1 MPRLTDATKAARR
14 AQIIEAAISC
24 FLEKGY
30 TNTSMSDIIKA
41 SGLSSG
47 SIYSHFSG
55 KEDILISAINERL
68 NSVKELYDTF
78 PGGAGP
84 QDILE
89 IIYTN
94 LLVNENFTAMLRI
107 RLESLHAPEIA
118 RATANIMPLLQGII
132 VKTLTP
138 WAAEQLSVLHEINP
152 DPAQRTPEQEA
163 LITDYARDTADA
175 FMMVF
180 QGTCSAPSSAP
191 PRKRT
196 ASTAS
201 LWRSFLS
208 SCPPDSP

>member
-14 AQIIEAAISC
+14 AQIIEAAVSC

-55 KEDILISAINERL
+55 KEDILNTAINERL
-68 NSVKELYDTF
+68 NNVKELYETL
-78 PGGAGP
+78 PEGAGP

-89 IIYTN
+89 TIHTN
-94 LLVNENFTAMLRI
+94 QLVNDNFSAMLRI

-118 RATANIMPLLQGII
+118 RATADIMPLLQGII

-152 DPAQRTPEQEA
+152 DSAQRTPEQEA
-163 LITDYARDTADA
+163 LIADYARDTADA

-180 QGTCSAPSSAP
+180 QGYMLHSFFG
-191 PRKRT
+191 
-196 ASTAS
+196 STEEKDRLYRVAMA
-201 LWRSFLS
+201 LL
-208 SCPPDSP
+208 PE

>member
-14 AQIIEAAISC
+14 AQIIEAAVSC

-55 KEDILISAINERL
+55 KEDILNTAINERL
-68 NSVKELYDTF
+68 NNVKELYETL
-78 PGGAGP
+78 PEGAGP

-89 IIYTN
+89 TIHTN
-94 LLVNENFTAMLRI
+94 QLVNDNFSAMLRI

-118 RATANIMPLLQGII
+118 RATADIMPLLQGII

-152 DPAQRTPEQEA
+152 DSAQRTPEQEA
-163 LITDYARDTADA
+163 LIADYARDTADA

-180 QGTCSAPSSAP
+180 QGYM
-191 PRKRT
+191 
-196 ASTAS
+196 
-201 LWRSFLS
+201 LRSFFGSTEEKDRLYRVAMALL
-208 SCPPDSP
+208 PE

>member
-1 MPRLTDATKAARR
+1 MPRLTDATKATRR

-55 KEDILISAINERL
+55 KEDILNTAINERL
-68 NSVKELYDTF
+68 NNVKELYETL
-78 PGGAGP
+78 PEGAGP

-89 IIYTN
+89 TIHTN
-94 LLVNENFTAMLRI
+94 QLVNDNFSAMLRI

-118 RATANIMPLLQGII
+118 RATADIMPLLQSII

-163 LITDYARDTADA
+163 LIADYARDTADA

-180 QGTCSAPSSAP
+180 QGYM
-191 PRKRT
+191 
-196 ASTAS
+196 
-201 LWRSFLS
+201 LRSFFGSTEEKDRLYRVALALL
-208 SCPPDSP
+208 PE

>member
-14 AQIIEAAISC
+14 AQIIEAAVSC

-55 KEDILISAINERL
+55 KEDILITAINERL
-68 NSVKELYDTF
+68 DNVKELYETL
-78 PGGAGP
+78 PEGAGP

-89 IIYTN
+89 TIHTN
-94 LLVNENFTAMLRI
+94 QLVNDNFSAMLRI

-138 WAAEQLSVLHEINP
+138 WAAEQLRVLHEINP
-152 DPAQRTPEQEA
+152 DPAQRTPKQEA
-163 LITDYARDTADA
+163 LIADYARDHADA

-180 QGTCSAPSSAP
+180 QGYM
-191 PRKRT
+191 
-196 ASTAS
+196 
-201 LWRSFLS
+201 LRSFFGSTEEKDRLYRVAS
-208 SCPPDSP
+208 ALLPE

>member
-14 AQIIEAAISC
+14 AQIIEAAIAC
-24 FLEKGY
+24 FLERGY

-47 SIYSHFSG
+47 SIYSHFTG
-55 KEDILISAINERL
+55 KEDILVSAINERL
-68 NSVKELYDTF
+68 ENVKKLYAAL
-78 PGGAGP
+78 PEGAGP

-94 LLVNENFTAMLRI
+94 QMVNENFSAMLRI

-118 RATANIMPLLQGII
+118 RATANVMPLLQGVI

-138 WAAEQLSVLHEINP
+138 WATEQLSVLHEINP

-163 LITDYARDTADA
+163 LIADYARDHADA

-180 QGTCSAPSSAP
+180 QGYM
-191 PRKRT
+191 
-196 ASTAS
+196 
-201 LWRSFLS
+201 LRSFFGTPEEKDHLYRVALALL
-208 SCPPDSP
+208 PE

>member
-55 KEDILISAINERL
+55 KEDILITAINERL
-68 NSVKELYDTF
+68 NNVKELYETL
-78 PGGAGP
+78 PEGAGP

-89 IIYTN
+89 TIHTN
-94 LLVNENFTAMLRI
+94 QMINENFSAMLRI

-118 RATANIMPLLQGII
+118 KATADTIPLLQSII
-132 VKTLTP
+132 AKALTP
-138 WAAEQLSVLHEINP
+138 WAVEQLRVLHEINP
-152 DPAQRTPEQEA
+152 DPTRRTPEQEA
-163 LITDYARDTADA
+163 LIADYARDHADA

-180 QGTCSAPSSAP
+180 QGYM
-191 PRKRT
+191 
-196 ASTAS
+196 
-201 LWRSFLS
+201 LRSFFGTPKEKDRLYRVAS
-208 SCPPDSP
+208 ALLPE

>member
-14 AQIIEAAISC
+14 AQIIEAAVSC

-47 SIYSHFSG
+47 SIYSHFTG
-55 KEDILISAINERL
+55 KEDILITAINERL
-68 NSVKELYDTF
+68 NNVKELYETL
-78 PGGAGP
+78 PEGAGP

-94 LLVNENFTAMLRI
+94 QMVNENFSAMLRI

-118 RATANIMPLLQGII
+118 RATADIMPLLQGII

-138 WAAEQLSVLHEINP
+138 WATEQLSVLHEINP
-152 DPAQRTPEQEA
+152 DSAQRTPEQEA
-163 LITDYARDTADA
+163 LIADYARDHADA

-180 QGTCSAPSSAP
+180 QGYM
-191 PRKRT
+191 
-196 ASTAS
+196 
-201 LWRSFLS
+201 LRSFIGNTEEKDRLYRVALALL
-208 SCPPDSP
+208 PE

>member
-118 RATANIMPLLQGII
+118 RATVDIIPRLQGII
-132 VKTLTP
+132 VKALTP

-152 DPAQRTPEQEA
+152 DSTQRTPEQEA

-175 FMMVF
+175 FMMVL
-180 QGTCSAPSSAP
+180 QGYM
-191 PRKRT
+191 
-196 ASTAS
+196 
-201 LWRSFLS
+201 LRSFFGTPEEKEHLYRVALALL
-208 SCPPDSP
+208 PE

>member
-14 AQIIEAAISC
+14 AQIIEAAVSC

-55 KEDILISAINERL
+55 KEDILNTAINERL
-68 NSVKELYDTF
+68 NSVKELYETL
-78 PGGAGP
+78 PEGAGP

-89 IIYTN
+89 TIHTN
-94 LLVNENFTAMLRI
+94 QLVNDNFSAMLRI

-118 RATANIMPLLQGII
+118 RATADIMPLLQGII

-152 DPAQRTPEQEA
+152 DSAQRTPEQEA
-163 LITDYARDTADA
+163 LIADYARDTADA

-180 QGTCSAPSSAP
+180 QGYM
-191 PRKRT
+191 
-196 ASTAS
+196 
-201 LWRSFLS
+201 LRSFFGSTEEKDRLYRVAMALL
-208 SCPPDSP
+208 PE

>member
-14 AQIIEAAISC
+14 AQIIEAAVTC

-180 QGTCSAPSSAP
+180 QGYM
-191 PRKRT
+191 
-196 ASTAS
+196 
-201 LWRSFLS
+201 LRSFFGAPEEKDRLYRVALALL
-208 SCPPDSP
+208 PE

>member
-14 AQIIEAAISC
+14 AQIIEAAVSC

-47 SIYSHFSG
+47 SIYSHFTG
-55 KEDILISAINERL
+55 KEDILITAINERL
-68 NSVKELYDTF
+68 NNVKELYETL
-78 PGGAGP
+78 PEGAGP

-94 LLVNENFTAMLRI
+94 QTVNENFSAMLRI

-118 RATANIMPLLQGII
+118 KATADLIPLLQGII
-132 VKTLTP
+132 VKALTP

-152 DPAQRTPEQEA
+152 DSAQRTPEQEA
-163 LITDYARDTADA
+163 LIADYARDTADA

-180 QGTCSAPSSAP
+180 QGYM
-191 PRKRT
+191 
-196 ASTAS
+196 
-201 LWRSFLS
+201 LRSFFGSTEEKDRLYRVAS
-208 SCPPDSP
+208 ALLPE

>member
-14 AQIIEAAISC
+14 AQIIEAAVSC

-30 TNTSMSDIIKA
+30 TNTSMSDIIKT

-55 KEDILISAINERL
+55 KEDILITAINERL
-68 NSVKELYDTF
+68 NNVKELYETL
-78 PGGAGP
+78 PEGAGP

-89 IIYTN
+89 TIHTN
-94 LLVNENFTAMLRI
+94 QLVNDNFSAMLRI

-118 RATANIMPLLQGII
+118 RATADIMPLLQGII

-163 LITDYARDTADA
+163 LIADYARDTTDA
-175 FMMVF
+175 LMMIF
-180 QGTCSAPSSAP
+180 QGYM
-191 PRKRT
+191 
-196 ASTAS
+196 
-201 LWRSFLS
+201 LRSFFGTPEEKDHLYRVALALL
-208 SCPPDSP
+208 PE

>member
-14 AQIIEAAISC
+14 AQIIEAAVSC

-55 KEDILISAINERL
+55 KEDILITAINERL
-68 NSVKELYDTF
+68 NNVKELYETL
-78 PGGAGP
+78 PEGAGP

-89 IIYTN
+89 TIHTN
-94 LLVNENFTAMLRI
+94 QLVNDNFSAMLRI

-118 RATANIMPLLQGII
+118 RATADIMPLLQGII

-152 DPAQRTPEQEA
+152 DSAQRTPEQEA

-175 FMMVF
+175 FMMIF
-180 QGTCSAPSSAP
+180 QGYM
-191 PRKRT
+191 
-196 ASTAS
+196 
-201 LWRSFLS
+201 LRSFFGSTEEKDRLYRVALALL
-208 SCPPDSP
+208 PE

>member
-14 AQIIEAAISC
+14 AQIIEAAVSC

-55 KEDILISAINERL
+55 KEDILITAINERL
-68 NSVKELYDTF
+68 DNVKELYAAL
-78 PGGAGP
+78 PEGAGP

-89 IIYTN
+89 VIYTN
-94 LLVNENFTAMLRI
+94 QMVNENFSAMLRI

-118 RATANIMPLLQGII
+118 QATADMMPLLQGII
-132 VKTLTP
+132 VKALTP
-138 WAAEQLSVLHEINP
+138 WAVEQLSVLHEINP
-152 DPAQRTPEQEA
+152 DPTQRTPEQEA
-163 LITDYARDTADA
+163 LISDYAQSHADA

-180 QGTCSAPSSAP
+180 QGYM
-191 PRKRT
+191 
-196 ASTAS
+196 
-201 LWRSFLS
+201 LRSFFGAPEEKDRLYRVAMS
-208 SCPPDSP
+208 LLPE

>member
-55 KEDILISAINERL
+55 KEDILITAINERL
-68 NSVKELYDTF
+68 NNVKELYETL
-78 PGGAGP
+78 PEGAGP

-89 IIYTN
+89 TIHTN
-94 LLVNENFTAMLRI
+94 QLVNDNFSAMLRI
-107 RLESLHAPEIA
+107 RAGSLHAPEIA
-118 RATANIMPLLQGII
+118 RATADTMPLLQGII

-152 DPAQRTPEQEA
+152 NSAQRTPEQEA

-180 QGTCSAPSSAP
+180 QGYM
-191 PRKRT
+191 
-196 ASTAS
+196 
-201 LWRSFLS
+201 LRSFFGAPEEKNRLYRVALALL
-208 SCPPDSP
+208 PE

>member
-55 KEDILISAINERL
+55 KEDILITAINERL
-68 NSVKELYDTF
+68 NNVKELYETL
-78 PGGAGP
+78 PEGAGP

-89 IIYTN
+89 TIHTN
-94 LLVNENFTAMLRI
+94 QLVNDNFSAMLRI
-107 RLESLHAPEIA
+107 RAGSLHAPEIA
-118 RATANIMPLLQGII
+118 RATADVIPLLQGII
-132 VKTLTP
+132 TKTLTP
-138 WAAEQLSVLHEINP
+138 WAVDQLSVLHEINP
-152 DPAQRTPEQEA
+152 DPAQCTPEQEA
-163 LITDYARDTADA
+163 LIADYARDTADA

-180 QGTCSAPSSAP
+180 QGFM
-191 PRKRT
+191 
-196 ASTAS
+196 
-201 LWRSFLS
+201 LRSFFGTPEEKENLYRVALALL
-208 SCPPDSP
+208 PE

>member
-1 MPRLTDATKAARR
+1 MPQLTDATKAARR

-138 WAAEQLSVLHEINP
+138 WAVDQLSVLHEINP

-180 QGTCSAPSSAP
+180 QGFM
-191 PRKRT
+191 
-196 ASTAS
+196 
-201 LWRSFLS
+201 LRSFFGTPEEKEHLYRVAMS
-208 SCPPDSP
+208 LLPE

>member
-55 KEDILISAINERL
+55 KEDILITAINERL
-68 NSVKELYDTF
+68 NNVKELYETL
-78 PGGAGP
+78 PEGAGP

-89 IIYTN
+89 TIHTN
-94 LLVNENFTAMLRI
+94 QLVNDNFSAMLRI
-107 RLESLHAPEIA
+107 RLESPHAPEIA
-118 RATANIMPLLQGII
+118 RATTDSMPLLQGII

-152 DPAQRTPEQEA
+152 DSAQRTPEQEA
-163 LITDYARDTADA
+163 LIADYARDTADA

-180 QGTCSAPSSAP
+180 QGYM
-191 PRKRT
+191 
-196 ASTAS
+196 
-201 LWRSFLS
+201 LRSFFGAPEEKDHLYRVALALL
-208 SCPPDSP
+208 PE

>member
-14 AQIIEAAISC
+14 AQIIEAAVSC

-55 KEDILISAINERL
+55 EEDILTTAINERL
-68 NSVKELYDTF
+68 ENIKKLYETL
-78 PGGAGP
+78 PEGAGP

-94 LLVNENFTAMLRI
+94 QMVNENFSAMLRI
-107 RLESLHAPEIA
+107 RLESLHAPEVA
-118 RATANIMPLLQGII
+118 RATTDIIPLLQGII
-132 VKTLTP
+132 TQTLTP
-138 WAAEQLSVLHEINP
+138 WAVEQLSVLHEIDP

-175 FMMVF
+175 FMMIF
-180 QGTCSAPSSAP
+180 QGYM
-191 PRKRT
+191 
-196 ASTAS
+196 
-201 LWRSFLS
+201 LRSFFGNPKEKDHLYRVALALL
-208 SCPPDSP
+208 PE

>member
-14 AQIIEAAISC
+14 AQIIEAAVSC

-152 DPAQRTPEQEA
+152 DPAQRTPEQAA

-180 QGTCSAPSSAP
+180 QGYM
-191 PRKRT
+191 
-196 ASTAS
+196 
-201 LWRSFLS
+201 LRSFFGAPEEKDRLYRVALALL
-208 SCPPDSP
+208 PE

>member
-14 AQIIEAAISC
+14 AQIIEAAVSC

-55 KEDILISAINERL
+55 KEDILIGAVNERL
-68 NSVKELYDTF
+68 SYLKELYGAF
-78 PGGAGP
+78 PEGAGP
-84 QDILE
+84 QDLLE
-89 IIYTN
+89 VIYTN
-94 LLVNENFTAMLRI
+94 QLVSENFSAMLRI

-118 RATANIMPLLQGII
+118 KATADVIPLLQGII
-132 VKTLTP
+132 TQALTP
-138 WAAEQLSVLHEINP
+138 WAVDQLSVLHEINP

-175 FMMVF
+175 FIMVF
-180 QGTCSAPSSAP
+180 QGFM
-191 PRKRT
+191 
-196 ASTAS
+196 
-201 LWRSFLS
+201 LRSFFGTPEEKEHLYRVALALL
-208 SCPPDSP
+208 PE

>member
-55 KEDILISAINERL
+55 KEDILITAINERL
-68 NSVKELYDTF
+68 NNVKELYETL
-78 PGGAGP
+78 PEGAGP

-89 IIYTN
+89 TIHTN
-94 LLVNENFTAMLRI
+94 QLVNDNFSAMLRI
-107 RLESLHAPEIA
+107 RAGSLHAPEIA
-118 RATANIMPLLQGII
+118 RATADTMPLLQGII

-152 DPAQRTPEQEA
+152 DPAQRTLEQAA

-180 QGTCSAPSSAP
+180 QGYM
-191 PRKRT
+191 
-196 ASTAS
+196 
-201 LWRSFLS
+201 LRSFFGAPEEKDRLYRVALALL
-208 SCPPDSP
+208 PE

>member
-14 AQIIEAAISC
+14 AQIIEAAVSC

-55 KEDILISAINERL
+55 KEDILITAINERL
-68 NSVKELYDTF
+68 NNVKELYETL
-78 PGGAGP
+78 PEGAGP

-89 IIYTN
+89 TIHTN
-94 LLVNENFTAMLRI
+94 QLVNDNFSAMLRI

-118 RATANIMPLLQGII
+118 KATADTIPLLQSII
-132 VKTLTP
+132 AKALTP
-138 WAAEQLSVLHEINP
+138 WAVEQLRVLHEINP
-152 DPAQRTPEQEA
+152 DPARRTPEQEA
-163 LITDYARDTADA
+163 LIADYARDHADA

-180 QGTCSAPSSAP
+180 QGYM
-191 PRKRT
+191 
-196 ASTAS
+196 
-201 LWRSFLS
+201 LRSFIGNTEEKDRLYRVAS
-208 SCPPDSP
+208 ALLPE

>member
-107 RLESLHAPEIA
+107 HLESLHAPEIA
-118 RATANIMPLLQGII
+118 RATANVMPLLQGII

-138 WAAEQLSVLHEINP
+138 WATEQLRVLHEINP

-163 LITDYARDTADA
+163 LIADYARDTADT

-180 QGTCSAPSSAP
+180 QGYM
-191 PRKRT
+191 
-196 ASTAS
+196 
-201 LWRSFLS
+201 LRSFFGTPEEKDHLYRVALALL
-208 SCPPDSP
+208 PE

>member
-14 AQIIEAAISC
+14 AQIIEADVSC
-24 FLEKGY
+24 FLKKGY

-55 KEDILISAINERL
+55 KEDILVSAINERL
-68 NSVKELYDTF
+68 ENVKNLYAAL
-78 PGGAGP
+78 PEGAGP

-89 IIYTN
+89 TIYTN
-94 LLVNENFTAMLRI
+94 QMVNENFSAMLRI

-118 RATANIMPLLQGII
+118 RETADIIPRLQGII

-138 WAAEQLSVLHEINP
+138 WAAEQLSVLHEIDP
-152 DPAQRTPEQEA
+152 DPAQLTPEQEA

-180 QGTCSAPSSAP
+180 QGYM
-191 PRKRT
+191 
-196 ASTAS
+196 
-201 LWRSFLS
+201 LRSFFGAPEEKDRLYRVAS
-208 SCPPDSP
+208 ALLPE

>member
-14 AQIIEAAISC
+14 AQIIEAAVSC

-55 KEDILISAINERL
+55 KEDILNTAINERL
-68 NSVKELYDTF
+68 NNVKELYETL
-78 PGGAGP
+78 PEGAGP

-89 IIYTN
+89 TIHTN
-94 LLVNENFTAMLRI
+94 QLVNDNFSAMLRI

-152 DPAQRTPEQEA
+152 DSAQRTPEQEA
-163 LITDYARDTADA
+163 LIADYARDTADA
-175 FMMVF
+175 FMMIF
-180 QGTCSAPSSAP
+180 QGYM
-191 PRKRT
+191 
-196 ASTAS
+196 
-201 LWRSFLS
+201 LRSFFGSTEEKDRLYRVALALL
-208 SCPPDSP
+208 PE

>member
-1 MPRLTDATKAARR
+1 MPRLTEATKAARR
-14 AQIIEAAISC
+14 AQIIEAAIAC
-24 FLEKGY
+24 FLERGY

-47 SIYSHFSG
+47 SIYSHFTG
-55 KEDILISAINERL
+55 KEDILITAINERL
-68 NSVKELYDTF
+68 DSLKELYETL
-78 PGGAGP
+78 PEGAGP

-94 LLVNENFTAMLRI
+94 QMVNENFSAMLRI

-118 RATANIMPLLQGII
+118 RATADTIPLLQSII

-138 WAAEQLSVLHEINP
+138 WATEQLSVLHEINP
-152 DPAQRTPEQEA
+152 DSAQRTPEQEA

-180 QGTCSAPSSAP
+180 QGYM
-191 PRKRT
+191 
-196 ASTAS
+196 
-201 LWRSFLS
+201 LRSFF
-208 SCPPDSP
+208 DSTEEKDRLYRVALALLPE

>member
-14 AQIIEAAISC
+14 AQIIEAAVSC
-24 FLEKGY
+24 FLEQGY

-55 KEDILISAINERL
+55 KEDILITAINERL
-68 NSVKELYDTF
+68 DRIKELYETL
-78 PGGAGP
+78 PEGAGP

-89 IIYTN
+89 TIHTN
-94 LLVNENFTAMLRI
+94 QLVNDNFSAMLRI

-118 RATANIMPLLQGII
+118 RATADIMPLLQGII

-152 DPAQRTPEQEA
+152 DSAQRTPEQEA
-163 LITDYARDTADA
+163 LIADYARDTADA

-180 QGTCSAPSSAP
+180 QGYM
-191 PRKRT
+191 
-196 ASTAS
+196 
-201 LWRSFLS
+201 LRSFFGSTEEKDRLYRVALALL
-208 SCPPDSP
+208 PE

>member
-47 SIYSHFSG
+47 SIDSHFSG
-55 KEDILISAINERL
+55 KEDILITAINERL
-68 NSVKELYDTF
+68 NNVKELYETL
-78 PGGAGP
+78 PEGAGP

-89 IIYTN
+89 TIHTN
-94 LLVNENFTAMLRI
+94 QLVNDNFSAMLRI
-107 RLESLHAPEIA
+107 RAGSLHAPEIA
-118 RATANIMPLLQGII
+118 RATADTMPLLQGII

-152 DPAQRTPEQEA
+152 NSAQRTPEQEA
-163 LITDYARDTADA
+163 LIADYARDTADA

-180 QGTCSAPSSAP
+180 QGYM
-191 PRKRT
+191 
-196 ASTAS
+196 
-201 LWRSFLS
+201 LRSFFGSTEEKDRLYRVAMALL
-208 SCPPDSP
+208 PE

>member
-14 AQIIEAAISC
+14 AQIIEAAVSC

-55 KEDILISAINERL
+55 KEDILVTAINERL
-68 NSVKELYDTF
+68 ENVKELYAAL
-78 PGGAGP
+78 PEGAGP
-84 QDILE
+84 QDIFE
-89 IIYTN
+89 AIHTN
-94 LLVNENFTAMLRI
+94 QMVNENFSAMLRI
-107 RLESLHAPEIA
+107 RLESIHTPEIRKA
-118 RATANIMPLLQGII
+118 ITGTIPLLHDTITR
-132 VKTLTP
+132 TLTP

-163 LITDYARDTADA
+163 LIADYARDTTDA

-180 QGTCSAPSSAP
+180 QGYML
-191 PRKRT
+191 RT
-196 ASTAS
+196 YFGTPEEKEHLYRVAMS
-201 LWRSFLS
+201 LL
-208 SCPPDSP
+208 PE

>member
-14 AQIIEAAISC
+14 AQIIEAAVSC

-55 KEDILISAINERL
+55 KEDILITAINERL
-68 NSVKELYDTF
+68 NNVKELYETL
-78 PGGAGP
+78 PEGAGP

-89 IIYTN
+89 TIHTN
-94 LLVNENFTAMLRI
+94 QLVNDNFSAMLRI

-118 RATANIMPLLQGII
+118 RATADIMPLLQGII

-152 DPAQRTPEQEA
+152 DSTQRTPEQEA

-180 QGTCSAPSSAP
+180 QGYM
-191 PRKRT
+191 
-196 ASTAS
+196 
-201 LWRSFLS
+201 LRSFFGAPEEKDHLYRVALALL
-208 SCPPDSP
+208 PE

>member
-55 KEDILISAINERL
+55 KEDILITAINERL
-68 NSVKELYDTF
+68 NNVKELYETL
-78 PGGAGP
+78 PEGAGP

-89 IIYTN
+89 TIHTN
-94 LLVNENFTAMLRI
+94 QLVNDNFSAMLRI
-107 RLESLHAPEIA
+107 RAKSLHAPEIA
-118 RATANIMPLLQGII
+118 RATADTMPLLQGII

-152 DPAQRTPEQEA
+152 NSAQRTPEQEA

-180 QGTCSAPSSAP
+180 QGYM
-191 PRKRT
+191 
-196 ASTAS
+196 
-201 LWRSFLS
+201 LRSFFGAPEEKDRLYRVAMS
-208 SCPPDSP
+208 LLPE

>member
-1 MPRLTDATKAARR
+1 MPRLTEATKAARR
-14 AQIIEAAISC
+14 AQIIEAAIAC
-24 FLEKGY
+24 FIERGY

-47 SIYSHFSG
+47 SIYSHFTG
-55 KEDILISAINERL
+55 KEDILTTAINERL
-68 NSVKELYDTF
+68 ENVKRLYAAL
-78 PGGAGP
+78 PEGAGP

-94 LLVNENFTAMLRI
+94 QLVNDNFSAMLRI

-138 WAAEQLSVLHEINP
+138 WAAEQLRVLHEINP

-175 FMMVF
+175 FMMIF
-180 QGTCSAPSSAP
+180 QGYM
-191 PRKRT
+191 
-196 ASTAS
+196 
-201 LWRSFLS
+201 LRSFFGNPEEKDHLYRVALALL
-208 SCPPDSP
+208 PE

>member
-55 KEDILISAINERL
+55 KEDILITAINERL
-68 NSVKELYDTF
+68 NNVKELYETL
-78 PGGAGP
+78 PEGAGP

-89 IIYTN
+89 TIHTN
-94 LLVNENFTAMLRI
+94 QLVNDNFSAMLRI
-107 RLESLHAPEIA
+107 RAGSLHAPEIA
-118 RATANIMPLLQGII
+118 RATADTMPLLQGII

-152 DPAQRTPEQEA
+152 NSAQRTPEQEA

-180 QGTCSAPSSAP
+180 QGYM
-191 PRKRT
+191 
-196 ASTAS
+196 
-201 LWRSFLS
+201 LRSFFGAPEEKDRLYRVAMS
-208 SCPPDSP
+208 LLPE